1 MESVLNERTV
11 QMLKC
16 VQSGE
21 CGAVLMLGDRSL
33 LLRVVAFLAST
44 TLAGYVLYLYRAGN
58 RIPSLPESLREGSPQ
73 VALEHFARFRDESV
87 RKIFAK
93 LDDARQ
99 SCLRIRS
106 SLLSPSGGRN
116 VSSSLSSSS
125 ESDASSS
132 SVSNTEINVRTRNI
146 CGKHSRELS

>member
-1 MESVLNERTV
+1 MI
-11 QMLKC
+11 
-16 VQSGE
+16 
-21 CGAVLMLGDRSL
+21 GDRSL
-33 LLRVVAFLAST
+33 LLRVVAFIAST

-58 RIPSLPESLREGSPQ
+58 RIPSLPESLRDGSPQ

-125 ESDASSS
+125 DSDVSSS
-132 SVSNTEINVRTRNI
+132 SAPAAEINVGKRDTR
-146 CGKHSRELS
+146 GKH